1 MKIALAYK
9 VVYDAIIAEMDKGI
23 IPWKKPWKSGF
34 PRNAVTDRDY
44 RGINVLLLFGLF
56 DDARWLTFNQTAK
69 LGGTVVKGE
78 KSSKIV
84 FWTRAED
91 KKNSTPGNKKY
102 FPLLRYYNVFNVSQ
116 ISGIEFDKNGRDS
129 TAKNLTAESVI
140 AGYKGCPKITQG
152 KPIACYIPNAD
163 AIQIPNQDKFDSDE
177 RYYATLFHELIHST
191 GHGTRC
197 NREGVTDPTR
207 FGDSKYSFEELVAEL
222 GSAFLC
228 AKCGI
233 DNTVKSSASYIEGW
247 KSYLTYNPQCL
258 IQAASKAQ
266 QAVDYIL
273 GTEFDNDPDEE
284 DTVEDTAEEA
294 KELVVA

>member
-1 MKIALAYK
+1 MKISLAYK
-9 VVYDAIIAEMDKGI
+9 VVYDAIISEMDKGV

-56 DDARWLTFNQTAK
+56 DDARWITFNQAQK

-78 KSSKIV
+78 KSNKIV
-84 FWTRAED
+84 FWTRVED
-91 KKNSTPGNKKY
+91 KKNSTPSNKKY

-116 ISGIEFDKNGRDS
+116 VSGIEFEKDGRDS
-129 TAKNLTAESVI
+129 TAKNLTAESVL
-140 AGYKGCPKITQG
+140 AGYKGCPKITHG
-152 KPIACYIPNAD
+152 KGIACYIPNAD
-163 AIQIPNQDKFDSDE
+163 AVRIPNQDKFDNDNE
-177 RYYATLFHELIHST
+177 YYSTLFHELVHST

-197 NREGVTDPTR
+197 NREGVVNIDTFGSPT
-207 FGDSKYSFEELVAEL
+207 YCFEELVAEL

-233 DNTVKSSASYIEGW
+233 DNTVKSSASYIKGW
-247 KSYLTYNPQCL
+247 KEYLTYNPQCL

-273 GTEFDNDPDEE
+273 GTEFDNSPDEE
-284 DTVEDTAEEA
+284 NEAEEA